1 MEPSKPR
8 IGEAGAADLF
18 FSLITDRV
26 FEEWPE
32 VLSEL
37 REPVG
42 PKLIPDQ
49 LDEDKAKLELLF
61 AAMALDLLA
70 LKNLFPPEQA
80 HRLYERCIES
90 IPAGARD
97 IAKFAFEEYGSRF
110 SEDVK
115 DGLDPALGVGD
126 ILYGRWGLAGEA
138 YVPGE
143 YFVAMEPSETAGLAM
158 VAFSYIGVWK
168 QIRTN
173 FIIEGGQASEQDL
186 PSKPFEGSRHGD
198 EWQHSDIDPVKTF
211 WKFAETLWKIRK
223 KIRGWLRGGGSGAS
237 FLLG

>member
-18 FSLITDRV
+18 FSLMTDRV

-42 PKLIPDQ
+42 PKWIPDQ
-49 LDEDKAKLELLF
+49 LDEDNARLELLF

-90 IPAGARD
+90 IPAVARD

-110 SEDVK
+110 SEDEK
-115 DGLDPALGVGD
+115 DGLNPALGVGD

-143 YFVAMEPSETAGLAM
+143 YFVAMEPSGTLGLAM

-173 FIIEGGQASEQDL
+173 FIIEGGEASEQDS
-186 PSKPFEGSRHGD
+186 PSEPFEGSGHGD
-198 EWQHSDIDPVKTF
+198 EWQYSDIDPVKTF
-211 WKFAETLWKIRK
+211 WKFVETLWKIRK
-223 KIRGWLRGGGSGAS
+223 KIRAWLRGGG
-237 FLLG
+237 